1 MAGAPIRF
9 GKYELLSR
17 IAAGGMA
24 EIFLARAASLKG
36 FEKYLV
42 IKRILPHKASDQDFV
57 SMFLDEA
64 RLAATLDHPNI
75 VQIYDVGAIDGE
87 YFIAME
93 YLHGEDL
100 LSLVRTGVQK
110 GLGRPP
116 LEIVITIL
124 DGTLGALHY
133 AHERRS
139 FDGKPLN
146 IVHRDVTPG
155 NIVITY
161 DGAVKLVDF
170 GIAKAATRE
179 VNQDTRAGALK
190 GKIQY
195 MSPEQCKGEGL
206 DRRADLFAVG
216 IILYELTTGKRL
228 YHEKSDFETLKKI
241 VEGPVPDPAS
251 VQPDYPPALR
261 ALVMKSLAKSPA
273 DRYATARDM
282 QADLDAFAREHR
294 MQTGTVALAQYC
306 EKVFADKINA
316 WRQAEAQGISL
327 ADRVAAG
334 QGDGG
339 YVGERRNTDGGVYT
353 SVTRRRRW
361 QRIAQAATLAALAG
375 GSVAV
380 VYKVAHRA
388 PPPAPVVVV
397 QQAPPVVAPPPV
409 APPPAPV
416 APPPVAPPPVEK
428 RHHSAPAEP
437 RGKATVTIAAEP
449 WCEVLFDGKPFGQTP
464 LVDVSVPSGSHT
476 LTFLNSG
483 ANVHTEVKLHLTPGQ
498 AFKKKYTFPH

>member
-1 MAGAPIRF
+1 MPAVEPIRF

-42 IKRILPHKASDQDFV
+42 IKRILPHKTRDPNFV

-100 LSLVRTGVQK
+100 LALVRAGVQL

-124 DGTLGALHY
+124 DGTLGGLHY
-133 AHERRS
+133 AHERRG

-195 MSPEQCKGEGL
+195 MSPEQCKGEAL
-206 DRRADLFAVG
+206 DRRADLFALG
-216 IILYELTTGKRL
+216 IILFELTTGKRL

-241 VEGPVPDPAS
+241 VEGPVPDP
-251 VQPDYPPALR
+251 V
-261 ALVMKSLAKSPA
+261 
-273 DRYATARDM
+273 
-282 QADLDAFAREHR
+282 
-294 MQTGTVALAQYC
+294 
-306 EKVFADKINA
+306 
-316 WRQAEAQGISL
+316 
-327 ADRVAAG
+327 
-334 QGDGG
+334 
-339 YVGERRNTDGGVYT
+339 
-353 SVTRRRRW
+353 
-361 QRIAQAATLAALAG
+361 
-375 GSVAV
+375 SVA
-380 VYKVAHRA
+380 
-388 PPPAPVVVV
+388 P
-397 QQAPPVVAPPPV
+397 
-409 APPPAPV
+409 
-416 APPPVAPPPVEK
+416 
-428 RHHSAPAEP
+428 
-437 RGKATVTIAAEP
+437 
-449 WCEVLFDGKPFGQTP
+449 D
-464 LVDVSVPSGSHT
+464 
-476 LTFLNSG
+476 
-483 ANVHTEVKLHLTPGQ
+483 
-498 AFKKKYTFPH
+498 